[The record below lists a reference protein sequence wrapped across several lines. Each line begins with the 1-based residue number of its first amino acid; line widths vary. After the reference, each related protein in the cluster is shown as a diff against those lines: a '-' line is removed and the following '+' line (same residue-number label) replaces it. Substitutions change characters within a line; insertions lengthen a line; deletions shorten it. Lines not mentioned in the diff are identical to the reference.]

1 MATCSV
7 SAARRTARTGVVGLA
22 SIGLS
27 LAASSFIDP
36 ASMQAAADPA
46 RPAPVSN
53 AVFNDVRWGSSA
65 ADQAALDQ
73 HGRNK
78 AAADAG
84 SLYTVGNA
92 IGARAVWKQRDSANR
107 QLTGQGVTVA
117 LLDSGVAS
125 VSGLDGAGKLSLGP
139 DLSIESNGVLID
151 QDTYGHGTHLAGI
164 IAGRDDAVLT
174 GKTIADLDPSVQL
187 GVAPDAG
194 LLSMKVATTDGS
206 TDVSQVIAALNWIT
220 EHQTNYDGS
229 RVRVVN
235 LAFGTNSVQ
244 PYQLDPLAAAA
255 ENAWH
260 HGLVVVVS
268 GGNDGPD
275 AGRLTNPAID
285 PYVIAVG
292 ASDSKNTVAGWNAP
306 TVAAFSSSGT
316 EQRHVDLLAP
326 GASIVSL
333 RAPGS
338 FIDTTHP
345 EGLVAGDSTGRLFRG
360 SGTSQAAAVVSG
372 AAALLLQA
380 YPDLT
385 PDQVKAALVS
395 TASQVPASSVHA
407 GAGQLDVAA
416 ALSALRSSSRSKS
429 VTGPEKA
436 AAQDFSISTG
446 QGSLDEARGGDNLI
460 DADGVRLTGEIDVQ
474 GNPWDAPAWWS
485 ASSGLSS
492 WVGGDWMGATWTG
505 SGWASQTDGLESAR
519 WSAARW
525 SAARWS
531 SARWSAARWSSARWS
546 NADWSAARWS
556 DADWSAA
563 RWSSARWSSARWS
576 SARWS
581 SARWSDATWG

>member
-1 MATCSV
+1 M
-7 SAARRTARTGVVGLA
+7 
-22 SIGLS
+22 S
-27 LAASSFIDP
+27 LAASTFISP
-36 ASMQAAADPA
+36 TATQATADPA
-46 RPAPVSN
+46 RPAP
-53 AVFNDVRWGSSA
+53 ATHAAADHAAFDTFDKGRWGSGA
-65 ADQAALDQ
+65 ADLAALDR

-78 AAADAG
+78 ADADPG

-92 IGARAVWKQRDSANR
+92 VGARAVWKQRDSANR
-107 QLTGQGVTVA
+107 QITGQGVTVA
-117 LLDSGVAS
+117 LLDSGVAG

-164 IAGRDDAVLT
+164 IAGRDAAVLT
-174 GKTIADLDPSVQL
+174 DKTIAGLDPSVQL
-187 GVAPDAG
+187 GMAPDAG
-194 LLSMKVATTDGS
+194 LLSMKLATTDGS

-220 EHQTNYDGS
+220 EHQTNSDGS

-235 LAFGTNSVQ
+235 LSFGTSSVQ

-268 GGNDGPD
+268 GGNEGTA

-292 ASDSKNTVAGWNAP
+292 ASDSKNTVAGWNVP
-306 TVAAFSSSGT
+306 TVAPFSSGGSA
-316 EQRHVDLLAP
+316 QRHVDLLAP
-326 GASIVSL
+326 GSSLVSL

-338 FIDTTHP
+338 FIDVNHP
-345 EGLVAGDSTGRLFRG
+345 EGLVAGDTTGRLFRG

-385 PDQVKAALVS
+385 PDQVKAALVA
-395 TASQVPASSVHA
+395 TASRVPASSVYA

-416 ALSALRSSSRSKS
+416 ALSALRSASRSQAL
-429 VTGPEKA
+429 TGLEKA
-436 AAQDFSISTG
+436 PAQDFEVATG
-446 QGSLDEARGGDNLI
+446 QGSLDEARGGDSLV
-460 DADGVRLTGEIDVQ
+460 DADGVPLTGEIDVQ
-474 GNPWDAPAWWS
+474 GNPWDAPAWWAAS
-485 ASSGLSS
+485 ASLSS
-492 WVGGDWMGATWTG
+492 WAGGDWMGATWTG
-505 SGWASQTDGLESAR
+505 SGWASETDALESAR
-519 WSAARW
+519 WS
-525 SAARWS
+525 S
-531 SARWSAARWSSARWS
+531 
-546 NADWSAARWS
+546 
-556 DADWSAA
+556 A

-581 SARWSDATWG
+581 SARWSDADWSSARWSDADWSSARWSSARWSSARWSSARWSSARWSDAAWG